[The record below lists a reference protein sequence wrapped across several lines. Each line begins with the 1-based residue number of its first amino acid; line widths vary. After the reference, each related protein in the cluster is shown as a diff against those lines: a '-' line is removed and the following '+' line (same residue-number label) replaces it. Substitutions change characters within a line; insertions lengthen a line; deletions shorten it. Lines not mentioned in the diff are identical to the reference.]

1 MLSVFILTLIQSSF
15 SLPDDPLPQNQLQL
29 TEYGEYVTFIDEELD
44 IPIVSTGQISCFTV
58 VNPKL
63 GDRLICGFI
72 LNSSKENIYCVH
84 LINNIEDEIIK
95 INSKGK
101 YQT

>member
-44 IPIVSTGQISCFTV
+44 IPIISKGQISFFTM
-58 VNPKL
+58 
-63 GDRLICGFI
+63 
-72 LNSSKENIYCVH
+72 NIW
-84 LINNIEDEIIK
+84 
-95 INSKGK
+95 
-101 YQT
+101 

>member
-44 IPIVSTGQISCFTV
+44 IPIIATGQISFFTMY
-58 VNPKL
+58 
-63 GDRLICGFI
+63 IW
-72 LNSSKENIYCVH
+72 
-84 LINNIEDEIIK
+84 
-95 INSKGK
+95 
-101 YQT
+101 